1 MTGENCHVS
10 SSGFACLLV
19 ADDLTGAAD
28 ATAKFVARGL
38 SGAVL
43 LSPAPDASHA
53 PNADLDVDLLAINTD
68 TRRSTEAVAQGRM
81 HDVAGPFTRHRR
93 AAAIFKKIDSTM
105 RGHVG
110 AELDAALD
118 TFGCSHAIVAP
129 AFPSMGRIV
138 RNGALIV
145 HGPSASVQTPRDV
158 PSLLASQGMR
168 AGVATIA
175 TTATRAM
182 IDRALSDDARVLVC
196 DATKHAHLDAIVDAA
211 WPRDDDEG
219 RPLWVG
225 SAGLAD
231 AVARRLALARPH
243 ARAAAAVPSMLRAE
257 AERAER
263 VVLFI
268 GSTHPATRAQK
279 ARLAAAGDERHLLI
293 EIDWR
298 HTTPEALLAASAV
311 VAREDLAGY
320 VMSGGDT
327 AANICLAM
335 GATAIRI
342 GGEVAN
348 GVPWGVLIGGIAD
361 GVPVVLKS
369 GGFGPRKALVDA
381 VHFLTQLQ
389 LNERHA

>member
-1 MTGENCHVS
+1 MTGQNCHVS
-10 SSGFACLLV
+10 SSGLACLLV

-28 ATAKFVARGL
+28 AGAKFVARGL

-43 LSPAPDASHA
+43 LSPAPDALVS
-53 PNADLDVDLLAINTD
+53 DLDVDLLAINTD
-68 TRRSTEAVAQGRM
+68 TRRGTEAVARGRM
-81 HDVAGPFTRHRR
+81 HDVAGPFVRRGR
-93 AAAIFKKIDSTM
+93 AAAIFKKIDSTL

-129 AFPSMGRIV
+129 AFPSMGRVV

-158 PSLLASQGMR
+158 PALLASQGVR
-168 AGVATIA
+168 EQVATIGA
-175 TTATRAM
+175 TASRAM
-182 IDRALSDDARVLVC
+182 IDRALSDGARVLVC

-211 WPRDDDEG
+211 WPRGDDER

-231 AVARRLALARPH
+231 AIARRLALARTN
-243 ARAAAAVPSMLRAE
+243 ARAAPAAPSMPHAD
-257 AERAER
+257 AGRAER
-263 VVLFI
+263 VILFI

-279 ARLAAAGDERHLLI
+279 ARLAAAGDERHMLV

-311 VAREDLAGY
+311 VARQDLAGY
-320 VMSGGDT
+320 VLSGGDT

-335 GATAIRI
+335 GAAAIRI

-348 GVPWGVLIGGIAD
+348 GVPWGLLIGGIAD

-381 VHFLTQLQ
+381 VHFLTHLHD
-389 LNERHA
+389 RHA

>member
-1 MTGENCHVS
+1 MSGEHCHVS
-10 SSGFACLLV
+10 SSGLACRLV

-28 ATAKFVARGL
+28 AGAKFVARGL

-43 LSPAPDASHA
+43 LSPAPNALD
-53 PNADLDVDLLAINTD
+53 ADLDVDLLAINTD
-68 TRRSTEAVAQGRM
+68 TRRGPEAVARCRM
-81 HDVAGPFTRHRR
+81 HDVAGPFVRRGR
-93 AAAIFKKIDSTM
+93 AAAIFKKIDSTL

-129 AFPSMGRIV
+129 AFPSMGRVV
-138 RNGALIV
+138 RIGALIV

-158 PSLLASQGMR
+158 LSLLASQGLR
-168 AGVATIA
+168 AGAATIGA
-175 TTATRAM
+175 AATRAM
-182 IDRALSDDARVLVC
+182 IDRALSEGARVLVC
-196 DATKHAHLDAIVDAA
+196 DATTHAHLDAIVDAA
-211 WPRDDDEG
+211 WPRDDDPR

-231 AVARRLALARPH
+231 AIAKRLALARPH
-243 ARAAAAVPSMLRAE
+243 ARAAPTAPSMPRAE
-257 AERAER
+257 AKRAER
-263 VVLFI
+263 VILFI

-279 ARLAAAGDERHLLI
+279 ARLASTGDERAMLV

-298 HTTPEALLAASAV
+298 HTTPEALLATTAP
-311 VAREDLAGY
+311 RQDLAGY

-381 VHFLTQLQ
+381 VHFLTHLHD
-389 LNERHA
+389 RHARTS

>member
-1 MTGENCHVS
+1 MTGEHCHVS
-10 SSGFACLLV
+10 SSGLACLLV

-28 ATAKFVARGL
+28 ASAKFVAHGL

-43 LSPAPDASHA
+43 LFPAADADTDFDV
-53 PNADLDVDLLAINTD
+53 DLDVDLLAINTD
-68 TRRSTEAVAQGRM
+68 TRRGTEAVARCRM
-81 HDVAGPFTRHRR
+81 HDVAGVFARRGGGR
-93 AAAIFKKIDSTM
+93 AAVIFKKIDSTL

-129 AFPSMGRIV
+129 AFPSMGRVV
-138 RNGALIV
+138 RNSALIV

-158 PSLLASQGMR
+158 VSLLASQGVR
-168 AGVATIA
+168 ERIATISA
-175 TTATRAM
+175 TATRAT
-182 IDRALSDDARVLVC
+182 IDRALSDGARVLVC

-211 WPRDDDEG
+211 WPRDDDQR

-231 AVARRLALARPH
+231 AVAKRLALALARTH
-243 ARAAAAVPSMLRAE
+243 APSMPRAE
-257 AERAER
+257 AQHGER
-263 VVLFI
+263 VILFI

-279 ARLAAAGDERHLLI
+279 ARLAAAGDERHMLV

-298 HTTPEALLAASAV
+298 HTTPEASLAGSAV

-348 GVPWGVLIGGIAD
+348 GVPWGLLIGGIAD

-381 VHFLTQLQ
+381 VQFLTQLQ
-389 LNERHA
+389 LNDRHA